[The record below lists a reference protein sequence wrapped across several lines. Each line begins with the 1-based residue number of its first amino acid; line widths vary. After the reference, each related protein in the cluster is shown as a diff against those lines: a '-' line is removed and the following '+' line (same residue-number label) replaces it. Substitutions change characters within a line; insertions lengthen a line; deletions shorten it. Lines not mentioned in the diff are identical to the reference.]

1 MKKGWLGLFSALM
14 LLALFATPVAAR
26 QQRFDGL
33 QPGAF
38 VTFKQTVPINL
49 VLIGYDRRAVDRDDL
64 LKELPKGYD
73 PLVRNAQLYGLPG
86 RNLGLHYDF
95 RYRVRDASS
104 RFEDQF
110 FGYLKDIGK
119 AGPLTSFQQQYNDQ
133 QKNVLDVTGPVLY
146 VDAPATEQWL
156 TAHNNDLGIDNQRG
170 YTIYFINW
178 YSRKDFKFHVYTKT
192 SEPDPDTGYNFGEQ
206 RPSRK
211 MIAWGGS
218 SSRSWFYDLSAGPEA
233 WTSNFDVDNADIDG
247 NGVDDY
253 RMPPIWEYSSKGFR
267 KPSKLSGDLGKV
279 ARFVGIDLLFTT
291 SPLYDP
297 LVTAPGVGGD
307 KIAYINVLEDDPTSR
322 GTDWL
327 DSKLALDK
335 WKEFEP
341 YYGWRVRVKDRKP
354 IDANAQKA
362 LHIFGGSLVQDDC
375 WNAYEDTFAELFCYF
390 DANRS
395 KYIPHSAERNYVGG
409 IFAFNT
415 TDEALSGT
423 NLLGF
428 ADDNWA
434 DGTQSYVFEFDTAG
448 DREFGYGF
456 TTTTIHEFGHHIGM
470 SHPHDGYDS
479 ELHLDFDGADAYL
492 FAQSGDESATIMSY
506 IDLSTGFSQFDR
518 DNMYRWETAGYINWS
533 NELLASILASPN
545 ASKVSGLLEDA
556 DQHAKQ
562 ARDSFNGWEYLD
574 AVTHAR
580 QAYEDIANAAAKLG
594 IAPPAR
600 VLARA
605 AAPMSTPKRPPQPIP
620 YPTE

>member
-1 MKKGWLGLFSALM
+1 MKKSWLSLLSALVF
-14 LLALFATPVAAR
+14 LALFATPAAAH

-49 VLIGYDRRAVDRDDL
+49 VFIGYDRHAIDHDAVLR
-64 LKELPKGYD
+64 ELPKGYD
-73 PLVRNAQLYGLPG
+73 PLVRGTQNYELPG

-104 RFEDQF
+104 KFEDQF

-119 AGPLTSFQQQYNDQ
+119 AGPLTLYQQQYNDQ
-133 QKNVLDVTGPVLY
+133 HKNVLDVAGPVLY
-146 VDAPATEQWL
+146 VDAPSTEQWL

-178 YSRKDFKFHVYTKT
+178 YSRKDFEFHVYTKT
-192 SEPDPDTGYNFGEQ
+192 SEPDPDTNYNFGEQ
-206 RPSRK
+206 RASRK

-233 WTSNFDVDNADIDG
+233 WTSNFNVDDADIDG

-253 RMPPIWEYSSKGFR
+253 RNPPIWEYTSKGFR
-267 KPSKLSGDLGKV
+267 KPSKLSSDLGKV

-297 LVTAPGVGGD
+297 LVTAPGVGGA
-307 KIAYINVLEDDPTSR
+307 KIASINVLEDDPTSQ

-327 DSKLALDK
+327 HAKFALDK
-335 WKEFEP
+335 WKDFEP
-341 YYGWRVRVKDRKP
+341 YYNWRVRVKDRKP
-354 IDANAQKA
+354 IDAEAQKA

-375 WNAYEDTFAELFCYF
+375 WNNYGDTFAELFCYF
-390 DANRS
+390 DAHRS
-395 KYIPHSAERNYVGG
+395 TYIAPSAAKNYVGG

-415 TDEALSGT
+415 TDEALGNT

-448 DREFGYGF
+448 DRDFGYGF

-479 ELHLDFDGADAYL
+479 ELKLDFDGADAYL

-506 IDLSTGFSQFDR
+506 IDLSAGFSQFDR

-533 NELLASILASPN
+533 NELLASILANPN
-545 ASKVSGLLEDA
+545 ASKVDGLLADA
-556 DQHAKQ
+556 DQHAQQ
-562 ARDSFNGWEYLD
+562 ARDNFNTWKYLD
-574 AVTHAR
+574 GVTHAR
-580 QAYEDIANAAAKLG
+580 KAYEDIASAAAKLG
-594 IAPPAR
+594 IAPPAQA
-600 VLARA
+600 LARLA
-605 AAPMSTPKRPPQPIP
+605 TPIRAPKHAPEPIP
-620 YPTE
+620 YPTQ